1 MNRPTPSYESIHKWE
16 SYAAELPTEY
26 RQAIEEG
33 LEIAEYEA
41 LFNATFAMPKGDA
54 KDRISDVLF
63 DLVLNAPTRED
74 YPYDEPSD
82 LDGIRALCKPY
93 PIQGALPDEDTLRDR
108 IHGAWLGR
116 VIGCLLGKP
125 VEGIRTNELHPLLK
139 ASGNYPMHR
148 YILSSDP
155 TEEMYS
161 SFKFKLQGRCFAD
174 TVDGMPVDD
183 DTNYVVLAQKI
194 LDRYGRDFT
203 ARDVAKAWLK
213 YQPKDAYCTAERVT
227 YCNLVK
233 GYQPPDTAL
242 YKNPYR
248 EWVGAQIRGDY
259 FGYINPGDPKTAA
272 DMAFRDASISHVKN
286 GIYGELFIA
295 AMIAVSAVT
304 DDLTE
309 ILRGG
314 LAEIPATSRLYE
326 AINELLTD
334 YEHGVTSEEAFAK
347 IHQRFDEHN
356 GHDWCHTISNAMI
369 VAASLLY
376 GAGDFGKSICLA
388 VETGFDTDCNGA
400 TVGSILGMRGG
411 LSAIGE
417 EWSAPVRDKLHTSIF
432 GVGTVSISDCAR
444 HTLLH
449 LDLSKGGATT

>member
-194 LDRYGRDFT
+194 LDRYGRDLHLHGQLPNG
-203 ARDVAKAWLK
+203 RG
-213 YQPKDAYCTAERVT
+213 C
-227 YCNLVK
+227 
-233 GYQPPDTAL
+233 GYL
-242 YKNPYR
+242 
-248 EWVGAQIRGDY
+248 RGDPWQAKY
-259 FGYINPGDPKTAA
+259 KAGIPEFLQLRFCPDCGYVRREKA
-272 DMAFRDASISHVKN
+272 
-286 GIYGELFIA
+286 YGVLGKIRH
-295 AMIAVSAVT
+295 SRCRQ
-304 DDLTE
+304 
-309 ILRGG
+309 LRWYHH
-314 LAEIPATSRLYE
+314 R
-326 AINELLTD
+326 
-334 YEHGVTSEEAFAK
+334 K
-347 IHQRFDEHN
+347 R
-356 GHDWCHTISNAMI
+356 
-369 VAASLLY
+369 
-376 GAGDFGKSICLA
+376 
-388 VETGFDTDCNGA
+388 
-400 TVGSILGMRGG
+400 
-411 LSAIGE
+411 
-417 EWSAPVRDKLHTSIF
+417 
-432 GVGTVSISDCAR
+432 
-444 HTLLH
+444 
-449 LDLSKGGATT
+449 